1 VTDVAW
7 IGNGNGEATVNGRQD
22 SDGRWLTVNE
32 IVTVD
37 GDGADEWQWQCA
49 RNQDGTGN
57 AKVMEIG
64 KRAATPSNSHDTKHQ
79 ASA

>member
-22 SDGRWLTVNE
+22 SDGRWSMVDGRQDSDGRWLTVNE
-32 IVTVD
+32 IATVD

-49 RNQDGTGN
+49 RNQDIGN
-57 AKVMEIG
+57 GEAMVNG
-64 KRAATPSNSHDTKHQ
+64 R
-79 ASA
+79 